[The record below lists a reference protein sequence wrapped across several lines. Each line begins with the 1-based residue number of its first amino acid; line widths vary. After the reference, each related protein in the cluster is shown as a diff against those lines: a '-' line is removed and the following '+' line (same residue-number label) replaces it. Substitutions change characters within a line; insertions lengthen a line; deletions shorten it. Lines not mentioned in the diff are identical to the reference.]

1 MAYRFVVAD
10 NNVIKELKTSSEN
23 SNTRKSTILYN
34 NSTILWDGVFIILFF
49 LILKRYIH
57 CVNLYFSIALAGYP

>member
-1 MAYRFVVAD
+1 MASRFVVAD

-34 NSTILWDGVFIILFF
+34 NSTILWDGVFYFF
-49 LILKRYIH
+49 IFFILKRYIH